1 MSEKRKQIDQW
12 AKGVMG
18 KRDSFADISVIF
30 LIMVTGAA
38 EASHLFGVFFH
49 RTFFECTVI
58 FGVLAVISAMALLI
72 LTVFRHHRGLVQEK
86 DREKR
91 CCLSLSEKLL
101 LVLFMFLVVS
111 QILFIL
117 IGKNVYV
124 QGDMTVETVGSFLQT
139 DAVYQVNPMT
149 GRVYEDGLP
158 SRIEILCLPAL
169 YAYFSSIFRIKPD
182 ILILYV
188 VPVIT
193 LLCCYGAYSCLAKG
207 LFPEDRSSR
216 LCFLTIVAFLI
227 WIGSYSYGMDG
238 FGLLF
243 SGWRGVT
250 IRNTVLIP
258 YALSLCL
265 RKKYICLPLCVLAEM
280 CMVWT
285 LYGLGAVL
293 AVILGMTLVR
303 FLRRGRGAGK
313 EAADGGTP

>member
-1 MSEKRKQIDQW
+1 MSAKRNRVNQR
-12 AKGVMG
+12 AKGAMG
-18 KRDSFADISVIF
+18 KRDSFADITILF
-30 LIMVTGAA
+30 LITVTGAA

-49 RTFFECTVI
+49 RTVSECTVI
-58 FGVLAVISAMALLI
+58 FGVLAVMSAMALLI
-72 LTVFRHHRGLVQEK
+72 LTVFRHRRDPAREEVGEK
-86 DREKR
+86 KCR
-91 CCLSLSEKLL
+91 LSLSEKLL
-101 LVLFMFLVVS
+101 LIVFVFLAVS
-111 QILFIL
+111 QILFML
-117 IGKNVYV
+117 IGRNVYV

-149 GRVYEDGLP
+149 GQAYEEGLP

-169 YAYFSSIFRIKPD
+169 YAFLSSIFHIKSD
-182 ILILYV
+182 VLVLYV

-207 LFPEDRSSR
+207 LFPEERSSR
-216 LCFLTIVAFLI
+216 LWFLTIVAFLI

-265 RKKYICLPLCVLAEM
+265 RKKYACLPLCVLAEM

-285 LYGLGAVL
+285 LYGMGAGL
-293 AVILGMTLVR
+293 AVILGITLVR
-303 FLRRGRGAGK
+303 FLSRGRGAGK